1 MPEGAC
7 HHRRVWFFYTVILG
21 MAFGRVLQE
30 LAIAMRDWRHGTRRP
45 FAPAMLWQ
53 VFLLALT
60 VQVWL
65 AVKYAVKTPE
75 ISVLALLAFLAV
87 PAGILVM
94 SFLLPPPG
102 PDSAQSDLD
111 PQVDPEVAF
120 SRVRPLFFG
129 VLIAMVAI
137 NLLHT
142 FVVGQRGLDLDL
154 LFQCLMAT
162 GAIIGLFL
170 RRTRPDTWLAV
181 AMIGMI
187 VVYISLGYSTVAV
200 GSV

>member
-1 MPEGAC
+1 M
-7 HHRRVWFFYTVILG
+7 WFFYTVILG

-45 FAPAMLWQ
+45 FAPALLWQ

-75 ISVLALLAFLAV
+75 ISVLALLAFLTV

-94 SFLLPPPG
+94 SFLLP
-102 PDSAQSDLD
+102 QSDLD
-111 PQVDPEVAF
+111 AQVDPEVAF

-129 VLIAMVAI
+129 VLIGMVAI

-142 FVVGQRGLDLDL
+142 FAVGQRGLDLDL
-154 LFQCLMAT
+154 LFQCLMVT
-162 GAIIGLFL
+162 GAVTGLFL
-170 RRTRPDTWLAV
+170 RRTRTDTWLAV

-200 GSV
+200 GSA

>member
-1 MPEGAC
+1 M
-7 HHRRVWFFYTVILG
+7 WFFYTVILG

-53 VFLLALT
+53 VFLLALI

-65 AVKYAVKTPE
+65 AVKHAVKSPQ
-75 ISVLALLAFLAV
+75 ISVLGLLAYLAV

-94 SFLLPPPG
+94 SFLLP
-102 PDSAQSDLD
+102 QSDLD
-111 PQVDPEVAF
+111 PQTDPEDAF

-137 NLLHT
+137 NLVHT
-142 FVVGQRGLDLDL
+142 FWVGQRGLDLDL
-154 LFQCLMAT
+154 LFQCLVVAGSVT
-162 GAIIGLFL
+162 GLLL
-170 RRTRPDTWLAV
+170 RRRGGDTMLAAV
-181 AMIGMI
+181 MIA
-187 VVYISLGYSTVAV
+187 VVVIYIAVGYSTVEV
-200 GSV
+200 GSP

>member
-30 LAIAMRDWRHGTRRP
+30 LAVALRDWRHGTRRP

-65 AVKYAVKTPE
+65 AVKYSVKTAE
-75 ISVLALLAFLAV
+75 ISVLGLLAFLAV

-94 SFLLPPPG
+94 SFLLP
-102 PDSAQSDLD
+102 QSDLD
-111 PQVDPEVAF
+111 AQVDPETAF
-120 SRVRPLFFG
+120 SQVRPLFFG
-129 VLIAMVAI
+129 VLIGMVAI
-137 NLLHT
+137 NLVHT

-154 LFQCLMAT
+154 LFQCLMVAGGVT
-162 GAIIGLFL
+162 GLLL
-170 RRTRPDTWLAV
+170 RRTGADTWLAL
-181 AMIGMI
+181 AMIVTV
-187 VVYISLGYSTVAV
+187 VVYIGLGYSTVAV
-200 GSV
+200 GSP

>member
-1 MPEGAC
+1 M
-7 HHRRVWFFYTVILG
+7 WFFYTVILG

-30 LAIAMRDWRHGTRRP
+30 LAIALRDWRHGTRRP

-65 AVKYAVKTPE
+65 AVKYAVKSAE

-94 SFLLPPPG
+94 SFLLP
-102 PDSAQSDLD
+102 QSDLD
-111 PQVDPEVAF
+111 PQVDPEAAF
-120 SRVRPLFFG
+120 SSVRPLFFG
-129 VLIAMVAI
+129 VLIGMVGI

-142 FVVGQRGLDLDL
+142 FAVGQRGLDLDL
-154 LFQCLMAT
+154 LFQCLMVT
-162 GAIIGLFL
+162 GAVVGLTL
-170 RRTRPDTWLAV
+170 RRAAADTALAA
-181 AMIGMI
+181 AMIVMMA
-187 VVYISLGYSTVAV
+187 VYIGLGYSTVAV
-200 GSV
+200 GSP

>member
-1 MPEGAC
+1 M
-7 HHRRVWFFYTVILG
+7 WFFYTVILG

-65 AVKYAVKTPE
+65 AVKYSVTSAE
-75 ISVLALLAFLAV
+75 ISVLGLLAFLAV

-94 SFLLPPPG
+94 SFLLP
-102 PDSAQSDLD
+102 QSDLD
-111 PQVDPEVAF
+111 PTADPETAF
-120 SRVRPLFFG
+120 SQVRPLFFG
-129 VLIAMVAI
+129 VLIGMVSI

-142 FVVGQRGLDLDL
+142 FVVGQRGVDLDL
-154 LFQCLMAT
+154 LFQCLMIAGGVTGLLLRHT
-162 GAIIGLFL
+162 GA
-170 RRTRPDTWLAV
+170 DTWLAL
-181 AMIGMI
+181 AMIVMV
-187 VVYISLGYSTVAV
+187 VVYIGLGYSTVAV
-200 GSV
+200 GSP